1 MKKIILSL
9 LMIINLISVL
19 IAQENNNKNNKL
31 IWNYKKGDPF
41 GVLVYPMLIET
52 DNNNIIN
59 TYYCIGNY
67 TYVSIIINNNM
78 VLYSGVPFKIDNIH
92 INCEDFEKL
101 KDKIKTDGSKS
112 KTK

>member
-1 MKKIILSL
+1 MELKKETL
-9 LMIINLISVL
+9 
-19 IAQENNNKNNKL
+19 
-31 IWNYKKGDPF
+31 F

-52 DNNNIIN
+52 DNNIIN
-59 TYYCIGNY
+59 TYYCICNY

-78 VLYSGVPFKIDNIH
+78 VLYSGIPFKIDNIH

-101 KDKIKTDGSKS
+101 KDKIKTDKSKS